1 MTSAGM
7 ELSKLFLA
15 AVISTCFRWKHSV
28 CAGLWHD
35 GKLTLFYHWQIAYAY
50 ENRVLFYDVYY
61 AAGMYVSFLISF
73 FTLLIHSGRTEFVSV
88 TTGHHTRWFL

>member
-1 MTSAGM
+1 MTSAGL
-7 ELSKLFLA
+7 ELSKLFV
-15 AVISTCFRWKHSV
+15 AVVTSMCFRWKHSV
-28 CAGLWHD
+28 YGGLWP
-35 GKLTLFYHWQIAYAY
+35 GGLLTLFCHWQIAYAY
-50 ENRVLFYDVYY
+50 ENRVQFYDVYY